1 MTRAVAER
9 WGLSAQ
15 RQMAGGPLSM
25 AGGLIATTALVNGL
39 TLATRNLMDFDDLC
53 ATILNPL
60 E

>member
-1 MTRAVAER
+1 MPNAR
-9 WGLSAQ
+9 W
-15 RQMAGGPLSM
+15 AGGPLSM